1 MIEKLQAKYDSPSSP
16 DNLCFGKLES
26 FLRLAMQSASEH
38 YDSCSN
44 KEFNKTSFED
54 KVIKPFISQLIEEIE
69 VVFDIPE
76 HLKEFTVMDPTR
88 MPEKEE
94 DLATYAK
101 DEIASLAN
109 FYGYP
114 SLCKLQMIDLE
125 KLINQYEGFKKFV
138 FKKKLEWET
147 KHELDL
153 ETAKARLNAEEKRKA
168 TLSMYSK

>member
-1 MIEKLQAKYDSPSSP
+1 MIEKLQAKYDCPSSP

-76 HLKEFTVMDPTR
+76 NLKEFTVMDPTR